1 MAFCDPGGVSEN
13 GSQFVGRNPPYEV
26 VIIPYQIWPTS
37 DAADFMT
44 TFWAFLAH
52 FTSSFERD
60 PL

>member
-1 MAFCDPGGVSEN
+1 MKMVLNLWEETPT
-13 GSQFVGRNPPYEV
+13 YEV
-26 VIIPYQIWPTS
+26 VIKPYQIWPTS

>member
-1 MAFCDPGGVSEN
+1 MGGVSEN